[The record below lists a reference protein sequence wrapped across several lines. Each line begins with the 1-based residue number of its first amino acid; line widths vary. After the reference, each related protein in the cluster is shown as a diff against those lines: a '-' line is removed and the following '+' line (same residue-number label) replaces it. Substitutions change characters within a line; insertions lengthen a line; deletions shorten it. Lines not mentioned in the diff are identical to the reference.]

1 MTRALGR
8 CRRAVALS
16 LASGV
21 VGGWHSTVR
30 ADTREVRA
38 RLSYEVMP
46 GAEACPGER
55 TVHEQV
61 ALRLG
66 YDPFHDDA
74 GERVSVRLSPR
85 PGGLRAVITTAP
97 PGEAPASREL
107 DSDGSGCEEL
117 LQSVVLTVSLA
128 IDPMSLTRAP
138 RTPEPPPVVI
148 PPRTEV
154 PPGPASAPVPPSPPQ
169 LEGATPPRS
178 SWTLEVSAALRAG
191 YKLLPGDGSLGPLVD
206 LRVGKGGWALLAEAG
221 ADLPTGSASNPNG
234 MGSVTASLLRGGL
247 GACAVPAWFIAC
259 AQLDAGELEGTGHGS
274 ATVTGLTGSS
284 VYLDAAATAG
294 VDLALTS
301 ALRLEI
307 LADLVVPITRTTLGF
322 GVVNGT
328 EVPAWRSPELAG
340 LLTAGV
346 GYRFF

>member
-1 MTRALGR
+1 
-8 CRRAVALS
+8 VALS

-21 VGGWHSTVR
+21 VGGWQSSVR

-38 RLSYEVMP
+38 RLTYEVMA

-55 TVHEQV
+55 SVHEQV

-74 GERVSVRLSPR
+74 AERVSVRLSPR
-85 PGGLRAVITTAP
+85 PGGLRAVITTAQ

-107 DSDGSGCEEL
+107 DSDGAGCEEL

-138 RTPEPPPVVI
+138 RTPEPPGSVVM
-148 PPRTEV
+148 PPQTEA
-154 PPGPASAPVPPSPPQ
+154 PPAPPPAPLPPS
-169 LEGATPPRS
+169 EAAAAPRNP
-178 SWTLEVSAALRAG
+178 WDVEMSAAVRAG
-191 YKLLPGDGSLGPLVD
+191 YALLPGGGSVGPLVD

-221 ADLPTGSASNPNG
+221 ADLPTGSANNPNG
-234 MGSVTASLLRGGL
+234 KGSVSASLLRGGL

-259 AQLDAGELEGTGHGS
+259 AEVDGGALEGTGQGS
-274 ATVTGLTGSS
+274 ASVTGLTGSS
-284 VYLDAAATAG
+284 VYLDAAAAAG

-322 GVVNGT
+322 GVVDGK
-328 EVPAWRSPELAG
+328 EVPAWRSPALAG
-340 LLTAGV
+340 LLTAGL